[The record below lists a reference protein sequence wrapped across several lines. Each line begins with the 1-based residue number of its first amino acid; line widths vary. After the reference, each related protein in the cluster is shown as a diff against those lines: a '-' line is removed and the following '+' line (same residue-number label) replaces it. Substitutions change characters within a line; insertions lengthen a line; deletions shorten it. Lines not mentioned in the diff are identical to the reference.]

1 MEQSKK
7 TIGKIFS
14 QYPLRVCIALY
25 LLCYAFRLWE
35 YLVLKTDESVIGENF
50 IHMFL
55 Y

>member
-1 MEQSKK
+1 MEKSKK

-14 QYPLRVCIALY
+14 QYPLWICIVLY
-25 LLCYAFRLWE
+25 LICYAFRLWE
-35 YLVLKTDESVIGENF
+35 YFVLKTDESVIGENF